1 MRPVLAGDVFALAHA
16 IEEIPVQERFKTC
29 AILIEETDF
38 ADKYRKQFGLLH
50 PVWGNGSL
58 MGRVGQLE
66 RLRGA
71 APSFQSPDFCASVVT
86 ALEALT
92 LWRDLKSRRSG
103 QANLPIPSEISELS
117 PSIPA
122 LPLHSRN

>member
-1 MRPVLAGDVFALAHA
+1 MRPVLAGDVFALAHV
-16 IEEIPVQERFKTC
+16 IEELPVQERFKTC

-38 ADKYRKQFGLLH
+38 ADKYRKQFGVLH
-50 PVWGNGSL
+50 PVWGNGIL

-66 RLRGA
+66 RWQGA
-71 APSFQSPDFCASVVT
+71 APSFQSPEFCASVVT
-86 ALEALT
+86 ALDAVT

-103 QANLPIPSEISELS
+103 QAILPIRCENSELS